1 MPNAF
6 TELLQAGDADS
17 RTLLGT
23 PGTLAR
29 RGAVYATPAVILSPA
44 DSELVY
50 AAGGAELQVKATA
63 TVNRQA
69 VPQPPSAGDSLVTGG
84 IRYYI
89 VRVVAMPHD
98 PVYHLTL
105 AN

>member
-17 RTLLGT
+17 RALLGT

-29 RGAVYATPAVILSPA
+29 RGSVYASLPVILSPA
-44 DSELVY
+44 ESELVY

-63 TVNRQA
+63 TVNKQA
-69 VPQPPSAGDSLVTGG
+69 LPQPPLAGDFLVTSG

-89 VRVVAMPHD
+89 MRVVAMPHD